1 MVKFLEIWFL
11 NNTGIPLFYQKSSKK
26 KGGKEDN
33 LDAVQDAQLISG
45 LFSAV
50 QVMAESTF
58 DDDITAIELKH
69 SKLLFNKGEKITV
82 VGKVPNTENYN
93 SARNALEEVT
103 NRFITE
109 FNDILDDWMGNTL
122 IFDKFKDKITE
133 YCIPITSHK
142 EKEKEKEE
150 KIDDN

>member
-11 NNTGIPLFYQKSSKK
+11 NNYGIPLFYQQSSKK
-26 KGGKEDN
+26 KVREEGLN
-33 LDAVQDAQLISG
+33 DAQLISG

-58 DDDITAIELKH
+58 NDDIIAIELKH

-82 VGKVPNTENYN
+82 VGKVSNSEDHI
-93 SARNALEEVT
+93 SARNALDDVT
-103 NRFITE
+103 NRFILE
-109 FNDILDDWMGNTL
+109 YDDILDDWMGNTL

-133 YCIPITSHK
+133 YCIPLPPIK
-142 EKEKEKEE
+142 KKRK
-150 KIDDN
+150 KKKK

>member
-11 NNTGIPLFYQKSSKK
+11 NNYGIPLFYQKSSKK
-26 KGGKEDN
+26 KVVKEED
-33 LDAVQDAQLISG
+33 LEAVEDAQLISG

-58 DDDITAIELKH
+58 NDDIIAIELKH

-82 VGKVPNTENYN
+82 VGKVSNSEDHI
-93 SARNALEEVT
+93 SARNALDDVT
-103 NRFITE
+103 NRFILE
-109 FNDILDDWMGNTL
+109 YDDILDDWMGNTL

-133 YCIPITSHK
+133 YCIPLPPIK
-142 EKEKEKEE
+142 KKRK
-150 KIDDN
+150 KKKK

>member
-11 NNTGIPLFYQKSSKK
+11 NNYGIPLFYQQSSKK
-26 KGGKEDN
+26 KVREEGLN
-33 LDAVQDAQLISG
+33 DAQLISG

-58 DDDITAIELKH
+58 NDDIIAIELKH

-82 VGKVPNTENYN
+82 VGKVSNSEDLI
-93 SARNALEEVT
+93 SARNALDDVT
-103 NRFITE
+103 NRFILE
-109 FNDILDDWMGNTL
+109 YDDILDDWMGNTL

-133 YCIPITSHK
+133 YCIPLPPIK
-142 EKEKEKEE
+142 KKRK
-150 KIDDN
+150 KKKK